1 MVSKLNLDSTRMESV
16 VRWLA
21 VAMKD
26 RHDANALLGVA
37 SLENAA
43 YHLQQSSE
51 KMLKAYLVA
60 NGQEAPKTHNIDKL
74 ILSAVLIDPTIAKI
88 HTIGVGSER
97 MTDFATYYRYPNP
110 DKNDIASI
118 EELNGAI
125 EFVNETHAYLKDFF
139 DDTIWNNAL
148 KHARL
153 QENPFVTTLLADNQG
168 RPKIKP

>member
-1 MVSKLNLDSTRMESV
+1 MVSKLNLDPTRMESV

-26 RHDANALLGVA
+26 RHDANALLGIA

-74 ILSAVLIDPTIAKI
+74 ILSAVLIDPAIAKI

-110 DKNDIASI
+110 DKNDMASI
-118 EELNGAI
+118 GELNGAI
-125 EFVNETHAYLKDFF
+125 EFVNEIHAYFKDFF
-139 DDTIWNNAL
+139 GDAMWNRAL
-148 KHARL
+148 EHARL
-153 QENPFVTTLLADNQG
+153 QEDPFVTTLLTDKAD
-168 RPKIKP
+168 RPRVKP